1 MSPAHQV
8 VHLAQEALLAEAADH
23 SHALHGHILPAGA
36 ARDLQDHH
44 PPALAQ
50 GHAGHH
56 SRPVGEDLVGDP
68 VSTMKCF
75 SAVCRTSSGKT
86 TYLQGRGQGGRRV
99 TAGAGGRTPELGA
112 VDGCAFFS
120 GAGPGLL

>member
-1 MSPAHQV
+1 MRCMDTSCQRGPPGISRTTTLRPSPR
-8 VHLAQEALLAEAADH
+8 
-23 SHALHGHILPAGA
+23 GTRGTTAG
-36 ARDLQDHH
+36 RSVKTD
-44 PPALAQ
+44 P
-50 GHAGHH
+50 
-56 SRPVGEDLVGDP
+56 VGDP